1 MSRSPQQDTE
11 METTFTQLSLL
22 HLATALINLLTS
34 GRGILSCRRLY
45 SLVLL
50 RAQASMEN
58 LGIHPPQMMG
68 PENCRM
74 GSCTPIGEGE
84 QLDM

>member
-1 MSRSPQQDTE
+1 MSQSPQQDTE

-22 HLATALINLLTS
+22 HMATALISLLTS

-45 SLVLL
+45 SPVFL
-50 RAQASMEN
+50 RAQASREN

-68 PENCRM
+68 TENCRM
-74 GSCTPIGEGE
+74 GPVPP
-84 QLDM
+84 